1 MMSRARAKKKGVK
14 TWLLAESFGDFLAQA
29 TCLAHEESSPM
40 GAATDA
46 VTNCSV
52 SCESNL
58 YFETM
63 VRDVLAQTL
72 GFCCRILK

>member
-1 MMSRARAKKKGVK
+1 MKSRGAREKRGEDVEASAGGML
-14 TWLLAESFGDFLAQA
+14 WRFPGPGYLPR
-29 TCLAHEESSPM
+29 HEESSPM

-58 YFETM
+58 YF
-63 VRDVLAQTL
+63 
-72 GFCCRILK
+72 